1 MDERTVA
8 EAVDIDFSPL
18 FDENERFAVHCKTEA
33 DAEHFLKC
41 LRKAYP
47 EKCRTW
53 RVDETHW
60 GKYENMCY
68 RPNLNMPEEFTLK
81 YCNLE
86 HYEAEGFVI
95 IPYEDLLISDIEES
109 EQQIDLLLS

>member
-1 MDERTVA
+1 MDERKVA
-8 EAVDIDFSPL
+8 PEIDFSPL
-18 FDENERFAVHCKTEA
+18 LDKNARFAVYCRTES
-33 DAEHFLKC
+33 DALHFLKC
-41 LRKAYP
+41 LRRAHP
-47 EKCRTW
+47 DKCRGW
-53 RVDETHW
+53 DADETHW
-60 GKYENMCY
+60 GKYGKMCY

-95 IPYEDLLISDIEES
+95 IPYEDLLIVDIEES